1 MVTARWV
8 RIWHRRLGLTAA
20 VFGLL
25 LSVTGLLLNHAS
37 TLKLDNTTVENSWIL
52 NWYGIAGVDE
62 SARAFDTGEATLSWA
77 GGWLFL
83 DGKPLIGG
91 VSELRGAV
99 RLDQLMVLAT
109 PREFLLFTSEG
120 ELVERFLPVGF
131 SAEIGAIGISGERLM
146 VKAGETF
153 YASNSEVSNWGQV
166 EAAGPTVSWSLNRP
180 IPTDLVHAMDSH
192 LRGEGLPV
200 YRIILDLHSGNFFGE
215 VGGWIMDGAAILLL
229 ILSFSGIWIWWPRA
243 S

>member
-1 MVTARWV
+1 MATARWV

-20 VFGLL
+20 VFVLL

-37 TLKLDNTTVENSWIL
+37 ALKLDNTTVENSWIL

-62 SARAFDTGEATLSWA
+62 SARAFDIGEATVSWA

-83 DGKPLIGG
+83 DGKPLMGG

-99 RLDQLMVLAT
+99 KLDQLMVLAT

-153 YASNSEVSNWGQV
+153 YASNSEVSRWSSV
-166 EAAGPTVSWSLNRP
+166 EAENPTISWSTSVP
-180 IPTDLVHAMDSH
+180 IPAGFVPVMDTH
-192 LRGEGLPV
+192 LRGEGLPL

>member
-1 MVTARWV
+1 MVMARWV

-20 VFGLL
+20 VFVLL

-37 TLKLDNTTVENSWIL
+37 ALNLDNTKIENPWIL

-62 SARAFDTGEATLSWA
+62 SARAFDIGEVTVSWA

-83 DGKPLIGG
+83 DEKPLMGG

-99 RLDQLMVLAT
+99 KLDLLMVLAT

-153 YASNSEVSNWGQV
+153 YASNSEVSRWSSV
-166 EAAGPTVSWSLNRP
+166 EAENPTISWSTSVP
-180 IPTDLVHAMDSH
+180 IPAGFVPVMDTH
-192 LRGEGLPV
+192 LRGEGLPL

>member
-1 MVTARWV
+1 
-8 RIWHRRLGLTAA
+8 
-20 VFGLL
+20 
-25 LSVTGLLLNHAS
+25 
-37 TLKLDNTTVENSWIL
+37 
-52 NWYGIAGVDE
+52 
-62 SARAFDTGEATLSWA
+62 
-77 GGWLFL
+77 
-83 DGKPLIGG
+83 
-91 VSELRGAV
+91 
-99 RLDQLMVLAT
+99 MVLAT